1 MFDPRQLQKLMQQ
14 MGIKTE
20 SINAE
25 RVIIEKENEKI
36 IIKKPNVLLI
46 DARGERTY
54 QISGI
59 EEIIPKI
66 SEEDIKLVM
75 EKTNAS
81 REECEIALMECGGDI
96 AEAIIKLTKEKG

>member
-20 SINAE
+20 QINAE
-25 RVIIEKENEKI
+25 RVIIEKENERI
-36 IIKKPNVLLI
+36 IISNPNVLVI
-46 DARGERTY
+46 EAKGERTY
-54 QISGI
+54 QITGK
-59 EEIIPKI
+59 EEIVLKI

-81 REECEIALMECGGDI
+81 REECEIALLECGGDI
-96 AEAIIKLTKEKG
+96 AEAIIKLTEKK

>member
-20 SINAE
+20 QINAE
-25 RVIIEKENEKI
+25 RVIIEKENERI
-36 IIKKPNVLLI
+36 IISNPNVLVI
-46 DARGERTY
+46 EAKGERTY
-54 QISGI
+54 QITGK
-59 EEIIPKI
+59 EEIVPKI

-81 REECEIALMECGGDI
+81 REECEIALLECGGDI
-96 AEAIIKLTKEKG
+96 AEAIIKLTEKK

>member
-1 MFDPRQLQKLMQQ
+1 MFDPKQLQKLMQQ

-20 SINAE
+20 QINAE

-36 IIKKPNVLLI
+36 IIDNPNILVI
-46 DARGERTY
+46 EAKGEKTY
-54 QISGI
+54 QISGNTKT
-59 EEIIPKI
+59 IPKI

-81 REECEIALMECGGDI
+81 REECEIALIECKGDI
-96 AEAIIKLTKEKG
+96 AEAIIKLTKEK